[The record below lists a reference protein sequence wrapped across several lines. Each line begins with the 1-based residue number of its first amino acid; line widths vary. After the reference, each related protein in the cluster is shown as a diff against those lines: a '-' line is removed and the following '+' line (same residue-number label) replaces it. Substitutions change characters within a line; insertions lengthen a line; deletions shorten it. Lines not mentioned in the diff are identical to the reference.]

1 MILNNSYF
9 KNVSPFKIIKKICA
23 SNFDKSNS
31 NPRHESEKTFKKNQV
46 SSHDSKKKL
55 TIIGS
60 EALLAPHTMPYTDL
74 NTGATIDPT
83 KLSPNHQI
91 VYVPLYPHYTP
102 LNHIFIGYIYPVKSP
117 FWLAFSYDYEV

>member
-1 MILNNSYF
+1 MLQILIN
-9 KNVSPFKIIKKICA
+9 PT
-23 SNFDKSNS
+23 
-31 NPRHESEKTFKKNQV
+31 NPRHESEKTFKKNRF
-46 SSHDSKKKL
+46 HHMIPKKKKL

>member
-1 MILNNSYF
+1 MNR
-9 KNVSPFKIIKKICA
+9 KK
-23 SNFDKSNS
+23 
-31 NPRHESEKTFKKNQV
+31 HLKKNQV